1 MFLFQAELV
10 EELNEALDDILGQLE
25 DVLEERTRLRQLQ
38 YQRELVPLI
47 LRGTNQLGAVVHPP
61 NVIPS
66 DSERARV
73 LQEYSRQRANQ
84 LRDFKEANAYFMNT
98 FRRPLEWRIRRTM
111 TPVYRQL
118 RQHILSLRHTDNLE
132 QWDASVQELQ
142 QFVTVVRAFFA
153 SPNEVE
159 PSDSESDV
167 EEAVDGNERARAALL
182 QISDDEE

>member
-25 DVLEERTRLRQLQ
+25 DVLEERTRLRQLE
-38 YQRELVPLI
+38 YQ
-47 LRGTNQLGAVVHPP
+47 AVVHPP

-182 QISDDEE
+182 QMSDDEE